1 MPAVIRLLLVR
12 HGQSTWNASGRWQG
26 QADPPLSDLG
36 RHQARVAADA
46 LGTPDVIVASD
57 LERANHTALI
67 LSEALGVGPV
77 VIEPGL
83 RERDAGEWAGLT
95 RDEIEEAWPGYLAD
109 RRRPPGFEDE
119 AAIVG
124 RALEAIGRIHAE
136 YDGGQIVAVT
146 HGGVVFAL
154 ERHLGVEAPGKL
166 PNLAGRQ
173 VVVDGD
179 RIRLDD
185 RIVLVD
191 HENLTVPGQI

>member
-1 MPAVIRLLLVR
+1 MIRLLLVR

-26 QADPPLSDLG
+26 QADPPLSALG

-46 LGTPDVIVASD
+46 LGTPDVIVSSD

-67 LSEALGVGPV
+67 LSETLGVGPV
-77 VIEPGL
+77 VIETGL

-95 RDEIEEAWPGYLAD
+95 RDEIEAGWPGYLES
-109 RRRPPGFEDE
+109 RRRPPGFEGE
-119 AAIVG
+119 TSIVTRAI
-124 RALEAIGRIHAE
+124 EDITRIHAE
-136 YDGGQIVAVT
+136 YDGGEIVAVT

-154 ERHLGVEAPGKL
+154 ERHLGIEAHEKL

-173 VVVDGD
+173 LVVDGD
-179 RIRLDD
+179 RLRLED
-185 RIVLVD
+185 RVVLVD

>member
-1 MPAVIRLLLVR
+1 VIRLLLVR
-12 HGQSTWNASGRWQG
+12 HGQSVWNASGRWQG

-67 LSEALGVGPV
+67 LSETLGVGPV
-77 VIEPGL
+77 IIEPDL

-95 RDEIEEAWPGYLAD
+95 RDEIEAAWPGYLEA

-119 AAIVG
+119 ALLVA
-124 RALEAIGRIHAE
+124 RALAAIRRIHDE
-136 YDGGQIVAVT
+136 FEGGDVVAVT

-154 ERHLGVEAPGKL
+154 ERHLGIEVPDKL

-173 VVVDGD
+173 LVVHED
-179 RIRLDD
+179 RVHLED
-185 RIVLVD
+185 RVVLVD
-191 HENLTVPGQI
+191 HDNLTVPGQI